1 MSRSRTTGLF
11 LALAVVWGTT
21 FVGIE
26 IGLASFPPIL
36 YAAYRYELA
45 GLLLLGYVALDGKRW
60 TPRRADLRGIAIRTL
75 LMFTAFHALL
85 FVGQGYTTS
94 AVAAIV
100 VGMNPILTAG
110 FAQILLPDERLSM
123 VGLVGLLTGFAGVV
137 VLANPDPTDLLGGGA
152 LGEALI
158 LAGIGAFALGSV
170 LSQRVGMTLR
180 TEATTAWSMLL
191 GGVCAHLV
199 SLLIGESGA
208 TVEWTAEGIAA
219 LVWIAI
225 VPGACGFLLYFALLD
240 RIGSVRANLV
250 NYVVPLVAALLGWA
264 LLGESFG
271 LTTVAGFLLI
281 FSGFVLVQRRAL
293 REAVPQIVA
302 AAR

>member
-1 MSRSRTTGLF
+1 MGRSWTVGLF
-11 LALAVVWGTT
+11 CALALVWGTT

-26 IGLASFPPIL
+26 IGLASFPPVL

-45 GLLLLGYVALDGKRW
+45 GALLLGYVALDGKRW
-60 TPRRADLRGIAIRTL
+60 LPRRVDLRGIAIRTL
-75 LMFTAFHALL
+75 LMFAAFHALL

-110 FAQILLPDERLSM
+110 FAGVLLPDERLSA
-123 VGLVGLLTGFAGVV
+123 VGVLGLLTGFSGVV
-137 VLANPDPTDLLGGGA
+137 VLANPDPANLLNGGP

-158 LAGIGAFALGSV
+158 LCGIGAFALGSV
-170 LSQRVGMTLR
+170 LSQRTPITLR
-180 TEATTAWSMLL
+180 SEATTAWSMFA
-191 GGVCAHLV
+191 GGLCAHLV
-199 SLLIGESGA
+199 SLLLGESGA
-208 TVEWTAEGIAA
+208 QVEWTLPGIAA
-219 LVWIAI
+219 LLWIAI
-225 VPGACGFLLYFALLD
+225 VPGVIGFLLYFTLLG

-250 NYVVPLVAALLGWA
+250 NYVVPIVAALLGWA

-271 LTTVAGFLLI
+271 LTTAAGFVLI

-293 REAVPQIVA
+293 RGAVSQVVPA
-302 AAR
+302 SW

>member
-1 MSRSRTTGLF
+1 MSRSRIAGLF
-11 LALAVVWGTT
+11 VALAVVWGTT

-26 IGLASFPPIL
+26 VGLASFPPVL

-45 GLLLLGYVALDGKRW
+45 GLLLLGYVALDGERW
-60 TPRRADLRGIAIRTL
+60 TPRRADFRGLAIRTL
-75 LMFTAFHALL
+75 LMFAAFHALL
-85 FVGQGYTTS
+85 FVGQKYTTS

-110 FAQILLPDERLSM
+110 FAQVLLPDERLSA
-123 VGLVGLLTGFAGVV
+123 VGLLGLFTGFAGVV
-137 VLANPDPTDLLGGGA
+137 VLANPDPANLLGGGA
-152 LGEALI
+152 IGEALI

-170 LSQRVGMTLR
+170 LSQRTPMTLR
-180 TEATTAWSMLL
+180 TEAMTAWSMFL

-199 SLLIGESGA
+199 SLLLGESGA
-208 TVEWTAEGIAA
+208 SVEWTAEGIGA

-225 VPGACGFLLYFALLD
+225 VPGAIGFLLYFALLD

-250 NYVVPLVAALLGWA
+250 NYVVPIVAALLGWT

-281 FSGFVLVQRRAL
+281 FAGFVLVQRRAL
-293 REAVPQIVA
+293 REAVPQVVPA
-302 AAR
+302 SR